1 MLPSFRGKSCSN
13 CGCFISPPENYKG
26 RADVGYCPGIGKV
39 NERSCC
45 SAWQAI
51 PEED

>member
-1 MLPSFRGKSCSN
+1 MLSSFRGKSCSN
-13 CGCFISPPENYKG
+13 CGCFISPPEDSKG
-26 RADVGYCPGIGKV
+26 PADTGFCPGIGKT

-51 PEED
+51 PEEA